1 METFHISSQQRVG
14 CLVAAA
20 ATQFT
25 NQPHQTGRQDT
36 YYLPHCH
43 HQTGGKTHIT
53 YHTAHVMLPHIT
65 LPLNSML

>member
-1 METFHISSQQRVG
+1 MGTFHISSQQRVG
-14 CLVAAA
+14 WPVAAA

-25 NQPHQTGRQDT
+25 NQPHQTG
-36 YYLPHCH
+36 
-43 HQTGGKTHIT
+43 GKTRIT